1 MTPAYPQP
9 RLRPARRYIAST
21 PEFCDANEMQSS
33 SSPYATARMP
43 RGVEARC
50 FCCPSTLVKCRRFNV
65 AFPSSSPPPQAKL
78 PLTAPHP
85 HGVFANKYPY
95 ARELACL
102 NSMSCY
108 CLFFFFFF
116 FSYIAHLNSPS
127 ALIAHDTCRI
137 SSAPP
142 NVSFCHAMH
151 LLHTCRGRPNAK
163 TIDCVL
169 SPNPHWPSG
178 LDSAIPASL
187 TQWAKASSPLSQR
200 GQTAGDK

>member
-1 MTPAYPQP
+1 MGRGRQHTLIYPDLQLYCGDGVPHLARLAVSLCTKIMTPAYPQP

-50 FCCPSTLVKCRRFNV
+50 FCCPSTLVRCRRFNV

-116 FSYIAHLNSPS
+116 FFLHCALEFPFSTHRPRHMSHL
-127 ALIAHDTCRI
+127 I
-137 SSAPP
+137 SSP
-142 NVSFCHAMH
+142 
-151 LLHTCRGRPNAK
+151 
-163 TIDCVL
+163 
-169 SPNPHWPSG
+169 
-178 LDSAIPASL
+178 
-187 TQWAKASSPLSQR
+187 
-200 GQTAGDK
+200 